1 MYDFITRHRLADAQ
15 SIILVPLVE
24 RPVGVY
30 YSKLDMAG
38 NSILSTVFVE
48 NSTGGTVLVEYF
60 DFTTGDLLGELG
72 ELRSHIPMD
81 TALTWHKTLVSNT
94 HDKVIMRITV
104 TGGPIKFSVY
114 GTVKNSTVSDLDAAL
129 VSEDE
134 VVNFLLNKGIPIGG
148 IDEVNNVWRLLRI
161 DEDGNLFVRTLEDVT
176 TPNITNFD
184 IVLANTEYS
193 HTFPSATK
201 RVTIQNRDNGLVKFC
216 FIIGETA
223 TKFISL
229 FPGQIW
235 TESGIGTTSLTIYFQ
250 SPKSNQVLEMLSW
263 V

>member
-1 MYDFITRHRLADAQ
+1 MYDFISRHRLADAQ

-24 RPVGVY
+24 RAVGVY

-48 NSTGGTVLVEYF
+48 NSSGGTILVEYF
-60 DFTTGDLLGELG
+60 DFTTGDLLGELDP
-72 ELRSHIPMD
+72 LKPHVALD
-81 TALTWHKTLVSNT
+81 TALTWNKVLVSNS
-94 HDKVIMRITV
+94 HDKVIMRMTV
-104 TGGPIKFSVY
+104 TGGPVKFSVY

-129 VSEDE
+129 VLENE
-134 VVNFLLNKGIPIGG
+134 IVNLLLNKGIPIGG

-176 TPNITNFD
+176 TPNVENFN
-184 IVLANTEYS
+184 IVLADTEYS
-193 HTFPSATK
+193 HTFPDATK
-201 RVTIQNRDNGLVKFC
+201 RVTIQNRDNAVVKFC

-223 TKFISL
+223 TNFITL

-250 SPKSNQVLEMLSW
+250 SPKANQILEMLSW
-263 V
+263 K